1 MVPKGGFVI
10 FLNFLFLSWPRG
22 YLVILKNKYYKKTIN
37 GATHVLAHAG
47 SSDDQNQPSTMM
59 FGVAHCPL
67 RISEVRVEQ

>member
-1 MVPKGGFVI
+1 
-10 FLNFLFLSWPRG
+10 
-22 YLVILKNKYYKKTIN
+22 LVILKNKYYKKTIN

-67 RISEVRVEQ
+67 RISEVRVEE